1 MQMVQSS
8 LGAMLP
14 PSLWLSEKSILW
26 LGSGTMP
33 GSVNTARACAMN
45 SRKMRRLKLTTWKLP
60 HKLPDIV
67 CSTIHLQ
74 PQGWEIQLLLL
85 STPHLTTT

>member
-1 MQMVQSS
+1 MISYLVQMVQSS

-45 SRKMRRLKLTTWKLP
+45 SRKMRRLKVTTWKLP

-67 CSTIHLQ
+67 CSTIHLH
-74 PQGWEIQLLLL
+74 
-85 STPHLTTT
+85 THT